1 MDDFN
6 QVNQIVSDAI
16 KDSSYITVLISSG
29 VYILYTLIIRLVD
42 LFKAKD
48 RNKPLIQ
55 MASAIKEVSENVVK
69 LNTVLDKQIQD
80 AESKE
85 LTKVRQ
91 VISLTF
97 DSFRANISKTCNE
110 IIIHNNIEENRK
122 ILAELVQTLNELDNQ
137 NNLVVLLKISNLS
150 DYFSQ
155 LAYVENLQAKL
166 IEKTT
171 FLAKL
176 NETLND
182 SLNQSEELK
191 KQYKDLEDLEYKEP
205 SKEQILQDLKEAV
218 NELKLVEEGKLIAR
232 PAKEL
237 LDELE

>member
-1 MDDFN
+1 MEDFN

-29 VYILYTLIIRLVD
+29 VYILYTLIIKLVD

-69 LNTVLDKQIQD
+69 LNTVLEKQIQN

-91 VISLTF
+91 VISLAF

-110 IIIHNNIEENRK
+110 IIIHNNIDTNR
-122 ILAELVQTLNELDNQ
+122 
-137 NNLVVLLKISNLS
+137 NLIR
-150 DYFSQ
+150 
-155 LAYVENLQAKL
+155 ENLFKTISTEYYKL
-166 IEKTT
+166 YNVFSAYEVDGINIATKIKDEWIDDTT
-171 FLAKL
+171 KECL
-176 NETLND
+176 EVIYD
-182 SLNQSEELK
+182 GQD
-191 KQYKDLEDLEYKEP
+191 KDVRIG
-205 SKEQILQDLKEAV
+205 QILNKLTIIANEHSVYV
-218 NELKLVEEGKLIAR
+218 NNKVFNH
-232 PAKEL
+232 
-237 LDELE
+237 

>member
-91 VISLTF
+91 VISLAF

-110 IIIHNNIEENRK
+110 IIIHNNIEENRDL
-122 ILAELVQTLNELDNQ
+122 IR
-137 NNLVVLLKISNLS
+137 
-150 DYFSQ
+150 
-155 LAYVENLQAKL
+155 ENLFKTISTEYYKL
-166 IEKTT
+166 YNVFSAYEIDGINIATKIKDGWIDDTT
-171 FLAKL
+171 KECLEVIYDGQDKDVRIGQIINKL
-176 NETLND
+176 TIIANEH
-182 SLNQSEELK
+182 SV
-191 KQYKDLEDLEYKEP
+191 Y
-205 SKEQILQDLKEAV
+205 V
-218 NELKLVEEGKLIAR
+218 NNKVFNH
-232 PAKEL
+232 
-237 LDELE
+237 

>member
-16 KDSSYITVLISSG
+16 KNSSYITVLISSG

-85 LTKVRQ
+85 ITKVRQ
-91 VISLTF
+91 VISLAF

-110 IIIHNNIEENRK
+110 IIIHNNIEENRDL
-122 ILAELVQTLNELDNQ
+122 IR
-137 NNLVVLLKISNLS
+137 
-150 DYFSQ
+150 
-155 LAYVENLQAKL
+155 ENLFKTISTEYYKLYNVFSAYEVDGINIATKIKDEWIDDTTKECLEVIYNGQDKDVRIGQIINKL
-166 IEKTT
+166 III
-171 FLAKL
+171 A
-176 NETLND
+176 NEH
-182 SLNQSEELK
+182 SV
-191 KQYKDLEDLEYKEP
+191 Y
-205 SKEQILQDLKEAV
+205 V
-218 NELKLVEEGKLIAR
+218 NNKVFNH
-232 PAKEL
+232 
-237 LDELE
+237 

>member
-6 QVNQIVSDAI
+6 QINQIVSDAI

-69 LNTVLDKQIQD
+69 LNTVLDKQIQN

-91 VISLTF
+91 VISLAF

-110 IIIHNNIEENRK
+110 IIIHNNIDTNRDLIRQNLFKTISTEYYKLYNVFSAYEVDGINIATK
-122 ILAELVQTLNELDNQ
+122 IKDEWID
-137 NNLVVLLKISNLS
+137 
-150 DYFSQ
+150 D
-155 LAYVENLQAKL
+155 
-166 IEKTT
+166 TT
-171 FLAKL
+171 KECL
-176 NETLND
+176 EVIYD
-182 SLNQSEELK
+182 GQD
-191 KQYKDLEDLEYKEP
+191 KDVRIG
-205 SKEQILQDLKEAV
+205 QILNKLTIIANEHSVYV
-218 NELKLVEEGKLIAR
+218 NNKVFNH
-232 PAKEL
+232 
-237 LDELE
+237 

>member
-29 VYILYTLIIRLVD
+29 VYVLYTLIIRLVD

-69 LNTVLDKQIQD
+69 LNAVLDKQIQD

-91 VISLTF
+91 VISLAF

-110 IIIHNNIEENRK
+110 IIIHNNIEENRDL
-122 ILAELVQTLNELDNQ
+122 IR
-137 NNLVVLLKISNLS
+137 
-150 DYFSQ
+150 
-155 LAYVENLQAKL
+155 ENLFKTISTEYYKL
-166 IEKTT
+166 YNVFSAYEVDGINIATKIKDEWIDDTT
-171 FLAKL
+171 KECLEVIYDGQDKNVRIGQIINKL
-176 NETLND
+176 TIIANEH
-182 SLNQSEELK
+182 SV
-191 KQYKDLEDLEYKEP
+191 Y
-205 SKEQILQDLKEAV
+205 V
-218 NELKLVEEGKLIAR
+218 NNKVFNH
-232 PAKEL
+232 
-237 LDELE
+237 

>member
-1 MDDFN
+1 MEDFN

-91 VISLTF
+91 VISLAF

-110 IIIHNNIEENRK
+110 IIIHNNIEENR
-122 ILAELVQTLNELDNQ
+122 
-137 NNLVVLLKISNLS
+137 NLIR
-150 DYFSQ
+150 
-155 LAYVENLQAKL
+155 ENLFKTISTEYYKL
-166 IEKTT
+166 YNVFSAYEVDGINIATKI
-171 FLAKL
+171 
-176 NETLND
+176 
-182 SLNQSEELK
+182 
-191 KQYKDLEDLEYKEP
+191 KDEWIDDITKECLEVIYDGQDKDVRIG
-205 SKEQILQDLKEAV
+205 QILNKLTIIANEHSVYV
-218 NELKLVEEGKLIAR
+218 NNKVFNH
-232 PAKEL
+232 
-237 LDELE
+237 

>member
-29 VYILYTLIIRLVD
+29 VYILYNLIIRLVD

-69 LNTVLDKQIQD
+69 LNNVLDKQIQD

-91 VISLTF
+91 VISLAF

-110 IIIHNNIEENRK
+110 IIIHNNIEENRDL
-122 ILAELVQTLNELDNQ
+122 IR
-137 NNLVVLLKISNLS
+137 
-150 DYFSQ
+150 
-155 LAYVENLQAKL
+155 ENLFKTISTEYYKL
-166 IEKTT
+166 YNVFSAYEVDGINIATKIKDEWIDDTT
-171 FLAKL
+171 KECLEVIYDGQDKDVRIGQIINKL
-176 NETLND
+176 TIIANEH
-182 SLNQSEELK
+182 SV
-191 KQYKDLEDLEYKEP
+191 Y
-205 SKEQILQDLKEAV
+205 V
-218 NELKLVEEGKLIAR
+218 NNKVFNH
-232 PAKEL
+232 
-237 LDELE
+237 

>member
-55 MASAIKEVSENVVK
+55 MASDIKEVSENVVK

-80 AESKE
+80 AESKK

-91 VISLTF
+91 VISLAF

-110 IIIHNNIEENRK
+110 IIIHNNIEENRDL
-122 ILAELVQTLNELDNQ
+122 IR
-137 NNLVVLLKISNLS
+137 
-150 DYFSQ
+150 
-155 LAYVENLQAKL
+155 ENLFKTISTEYYKL
-166 IEKTT
+166 YNVFSAYEVDGINIATKIKDEWIDDTT
-171 FLAKL
+171 KECLEVIYDGQDKDVRIGQIINKL
-176 NETLND
+176 TIIANEH
-182 SLNQSEELK
+182 SV
-191 KQYKDLEDLEYKEP
+191 Y
-205 SKEQILQDLKEAV
+205 V
-218 NELKLVEEGKLIAR
+218 NNKVFNH
-232 PAKEL
+232 
-237 LDELE
+237 

>member
-85 LTKVRQ
+85 VTKVRQ
-91 VISLTF
+91 VISLAF

-110 IIIHNNIEENRK
+110 IIIHNNIEENRDL
-122 ILAELVQTLNELDNQ
+122 IR
-137 NNLVVLLKISNLS
+137 
-150 DYFSQ
+150 
-155 LAYVENLQAKL
+155 ENLFKSISTEYYKL
-166 IEKTT
+166 YNVFSAYEVDGINIATKIKDEWIDDTT
-171 FLAKL
+171 KECLEVIYDGQDKDVRIGQIINKL
-176 NETLND
+176 TIIANEH
-182 SLNQSEELK
+182 SV
-191 KQYKDLEDLEYKEP
+191 Y
-205 SKEQILQDLKEAV
+205 V
-218 NELKLVEEGKLIAR
+218 NNKVFNH
-232 PAKEL
+232 
-237 LDELE
+237 

>member
-80 AESKE
+80 SESKE

-91 VISLTF
+91 VISLAF

-110 IIIHNNIEENRK
+110 IIIHNNIEENRDL
-122 ILAELVQTLNELDNQ
+122 IR
-137 NNLVVLLKISNLS
+137 
-150 DYFSQ
+150 
-155 LAYVENLQAKL
+155 ENLFKTISTEYYKL
-166 IEKTT
+166 YNVFSAYEVDGINIATKIKDEWIDDTT
-171 FLAKL
+171 KECL
-176 NETLND
+176 EVIYD
-182 SLNQSEELK
+182 GQD
-191 KQYKDLEDLEYKEP
+191 KDVRIG
-205 SKEQILQDLKEAV
+205 QILNKLTIIANEHSVYV
-218 NELKLVEEGKLIAR
+218 NNKVFNH
-232 PAKEL
+232 
-237 LDELE
+237 

>member
-91 VISLTF
+91 VISLAF

-110 IIIHNNIEENRK
+110 IIIHNNIDKNRDL
-122 ILAELVQTLNELDNQ
+122 IR
-137 NNLVVLLKISNLS
+137 
-150 DYFSQ
+150 
-155 LAYVENLQAKL
+155 ENLFKTISTEYYKL
-166 IEKTT
+166 YNVFSAYEVDGINIATKIKDEWIDDTT
-171 FLAKL
+171 KECL
-176 NETLND
+176 EVIYD
-182 SLNQSEELK
+182 GQD
-191 KQYKDLEDLEYKEP
+191 KDVRIG
-205 SKEQILQDLKEAV
+205 QILNKLTIIANEHSIYV
-218 NELKLVEEGKLIAR
+218 NNKVFNH
-232 PAKEL
+232 
-237 LDELE
+237 

>member
-6 QVNQIVSDAI
+6 QINQIVSDAI

-29 VYILYTLIIRLVD
+29 VYILYTLIIKLVD

-69 LNTVLDKQIQD
+69 LNTVLDKQIQN

-91 VISLTF
+91 VISLAF

-110 IIIHNNIEENRK
+110 IIIHNNIDENR
-122 ILAELVQTLNELDNQ
+122 EL
-137 NNLVVLLKISNLS
+137 IR
-150 DYFSQ
+150 
-155 LAYVENLQAKL
+155 ENLFKTISTEYYKL
-166 IEKTT
+166 YNVFSAYEVDGINIATKSKDEWIDDTT
-171 FLAKL
+171 KECL
-176 NETLND
+176 EVIYD
-182 SLNQSEELK
+182 GQD
-191 KQYKDLEDLEYKEP
+191 KDVRIG
-205 SKEQILQDLKEAV
+205 QILNKLTIIANEHSVYV
-218 NELKLVEEGKLIAR
+218 NNKVFNH
-232 PAKEL
+232 
-237 LDELE
+237 

>member
-29 VYILYTLIIRLVD
+29 VYILYTLIIKLVD

-69 LNTVLDKQIQD
+69 LNTVLDKQIQN

-91 VISLTF
+91 VISLAF

-110 IIIHNNIEENRK
+110 IIIHNNIDTNR
-122 ILAELVQTLNELDNQ
+122 
-137 NNLVVLLKISNLS
+137 NLIR
-150 DYFSQ
+150 
-155 LAYVENLQAKL
+155 ENLFKTISTEYYKL
-166 IEKTT
+166 YNVFSAYEVDGINIATKIKDEWIDDTT
-171 FLAKL
+171 KECL
-176 NETLND
+176 EVIYD
-182 SLNQSEELK
+182 GQD
-191 KQYKDLEDLEYKEP
+191 KDVRIG
-205 SKEQILQDLKEAV
+205 QILNKLTIIANEHSVYV
-218 NELKLVEEGKLIAR
+218 NNKVFNH
-232 PAKEL
+232 
-237 LDELE
+237 

>member
-69 LNTVLDKQIQD
+69 LNIVLDKQIQD

-91 VISLTF
+91 VISLAF

-110 IIIHNNIEENRK
+110 IIIHNNIEENRDL
-122 ILAELVQTLNELDNQ
+122 IR
-137 NNLVVLLKISNLS
+137 
-150 DYFSQ
+150 
-155 LAYVENLQAKL
+155 ENLFKTISTEYYKL
-166 IEKTT
+166 YNVFSAYEVDGINIATKIKDEWIDDTT
-171 FLAKL
+171 KECLEVIYDGQDKDVRIGQIINKL
-176 NETLND
+176 TIIANEH
-182 SLNQSEELK
+182 SV
-191 KQYKDLEDLEYKEP
+191 Y
-205 SKEQILQDLKEAV
+205 V
-218 NELKLVEEGKLIAR
+218 NNKVFNH
-232 PAKEL
+232 
-237 LDELE
+237 

>member
-16 KDSSYITVLISSG
+16 KNSSYITVLISSG

-85 LTKVRQ
+85 LAKVRQ
-91 VISLTF
+91 VISLAF

-110 IIIHNNIEENRK
+110 IIIHNNIEENRDL
-122 ILAELVQTLNELDNQ
+122 IR
-137 NNLVVLLKISNLS
+137 
-150 DYFSQ
+150 
-155 LAYVENLQAKL
+155 ENLFKTISTEYYKL
-166 IEKTT
+166 YNVFSAYEVDGINIATKIKDEWIDDTT
-171 FLAKL
+171 KECLEVIYDGQDKDVRIGQIINKL
-176 NETLND
+176 TIIANEH
-182 SLNQSEELK
+182 SV
-191 KQYKDLEDLEYKEP
+191 Y
-205 SKEQILQDLKEAV
+205 V
-218 NELKLVEEGKLIAR
+218 NNKVFNH
-232 PAKEL
+232 
-237 LDELE
+237 

>member
-1 MDDFN
+1 MYDFN

-91 VISLTF
+91 VISLAF

-110 IIIHNNIEENRK
+110 IIIHNNIEENRDL
-122 ILAELVQTLNELDNQ
+122 IR
-137 NNLVVLLKISNLS
+137 
-150 DYFSQ
+150 
-155 LAYVENLQAKL
+155 ENLFKTISTEYYKL
-166 IEKTT
+166 YNVFSAYEVDGINIATKIKDEWIDDTT
-171 FLAKL
+171 KECLEVIYDGQDKNVRIGQIINKL
-176 NETLND
+176 TIIANEH
-182 SLNQSEELK
+182 SV
-191 KQYKDLEDLEYKEP
+191 Y
-205 SKEQILQDLKEAV
+205 V
-218 NELKLVEEGKLIAR
+218 NNKVFNH
-232 PAKEL
+232 
-237 LDELE
+237 

>member
-6 QVNQIVSDAI
+6 QINDIVSESI
-16 KDSSYITVLISSG
+16 KDTSYITVLISSG

-91 VISLTF
+91 VISLAF

-110 IIIHNNIEENRK
+110 IIIHNNIDTNRDL
-122 ILAELVQTLNELDNQ
+122 IR
-137 NNLVVLLKISNLS
+137 
-150 DYFSQ
+150 
-155 LAYVENLQAKL
+155 ENLFKTISTEYYKL
-166 IEKTT
+166 YNVFSAYEVDGINIATKIKDEWIDDTT
-171 FLAKL
+171 KECL
-176 NETLND
+176 EVIYD
-182 SLNQSEELK
+182 GQD
-191 KQYKDLEDLEYKEP
+191 KDVRIG
-205 SKEQILQDLKEAV
+205 QILNKLTIIANEHSVYV
-218 NELKLVEEGKLIAR
+218 NNKVFNH
-232 PAKEL
+232 
-237 LDELE
+237 

>member
-6 QVNQIVSDAI
+6 QINQIVSDAI

-91 VISLTF
+91 VISLAF

-110 IIIHNNIEENRK
+110 IIIHNNIDTNRDL
-122 ILAELVQTLNELDNQ
+122 IR
-137 NNLVVLLKISNLS
+137 
-150 DYFSQ
+150 
-155 LAYVENLQAKL
+155 ENLFKTISTEYYKL
-166 IEKTT
+166 YNVFSAYEVDGINIATKIKDEWIDDTT
-171 FLAKL
+171 KECL
-176 NETLND
+176 EVIYD
-182 SLNQSEELK
+182 GQD
-191 KQYKDLEDLEYKEP
+191 KDVRIG
-205 SKEQILQDLKEAV
+205 QILNKLTIIANEHSIYV
-218 NELKLVEEGKLIAR
+218 NNKVFNH
-232 PAKEL
+232 
-237 LDELE
+237 

>member
-91 VISLTF
+91 VISLAF

-110 IIIHNNIEENRK
+110 IIIHNNIEENRDL
-122 ILAELVQTLNELDNQ
+122 IR
-137 NNLVVLLKISNLS
+137 
-150 DYFSQ
+150 
-155 LAYVENLQAKL
+155 ENLFKTVSTEYYKL
-166 IEKTT
+166 YNVFSAYEVDGINIATKIKDEWIDDTT
-171 FLAKL
+171 KECL
-176 NETLND
+176 EVIYD
-182 SLNQSEELK
+182 GQD
-191 KQYKDLEDLEYKEP
+191 KDARIG
-205 SKEQILQDLKEAV
+205 QILNKLTIIANEHSVYV
-218 NELKLVEEGKLIAR
+218 NNKVFNH
-232 PAKEL
+232 
-237 LDELE
+237 

>member
-1 MDDFN
+1 MEDFN

-29 VYILYTLIIRLVD
+29 VYIIYTLIIKLVD

-91 VISLTF
+91 VISLAF

-110 IIIHNNIEENRK
+110 IIIHNNIDTNRDL
-122 ILAELVQTLNELDNQ
+122 IR
-137 NNLVVLLKISNLS
+137 
-150 DYFSQ
+150 
-155 LAYVENLQAKL
+155 ENLFKTISTEYYKL
-166 IEKTT
+166 YNVFSAYEVDGINIATKIKDEWIDDTT
-171 FLAKL
+171 K
-176 NETLND
+176 EC
-182 SLNQSEELK
+182 
-191 KQYKDLEDLEYKEP
+191 LEVIYDGQDEDVRI
-205 SKEQILQDLKEAV
+205 EQILNKLTIIANEHSVYV
-218 NELKLVEEGKLIAR
+218 NNKVFNH
-232 PAKEL
+232 
-237 LDELE
+237 

>member
-6 QVNQIVSDAI
+6 QINQIVSDAI

-29 VYILYTLIIRLVD
+29 IYIIYTLIIKLVD

-69 LNTVLDKQIQD
+69 LNTVLDKQIQN

-91 VISLTF
+91 VISLAF

-110 IIIHNNIEENRK
+110 IIIHNNIDKNRDL
-122 ILAELVQTLNELDNQ
+122 IR
-137 NNLVVLLKISNLS
+137 
-150 DYFSQ
+150 
-155 LAYVENLQAKL
+155 ENLFKTISTEYYKL
-166 IEKTT
+166 YNVFSAYEVDGINIATKIKDEWIDDTT
-171 FLAKL
+171 KECL
-176 NETLND
+176 EVIYD
-182 SLNQSEELK
+182 GQD
-191 KQYKDLEDLEYKEP
+191 KDVRIG
-205 SKEQILQDLKEAV
+205 QILNKLTIIANEHSVYV
-218 NELKLVEEGKLIAR
+218 NNKVFNH
-232 PAKEL
+232 
-237 LDELE
+237 

>member
-6 QVNQIVSDAI
+6 QINQIVSDAI

-69 LNTVLDKQIQD
+69 LNTVLDKQIQN
-80 AESKE
+80 AASKE

-91 VISLTF
+91 VISLAF

-110 IIIHNNIEENRK
+110 IIIHNNIDTNRDL
-122 ILAELVQTLNELDNQ
+122 IR
-137 NNLVVLLKISNLS
+137 
-150 DYFSQ
+150 
-155 LAYVENLQAKL
+155 ENLFKTISTEYYKL
-166 IEKTT
+166 YNVFSAYEVDGINIATKIKDEWIDDTT
-171 FLAKL
+171 KECL
-176 NETLND
+176 EVIYD
-182 SLNQSEELK
+182 GQD
-191 KQYKDLEDLEYKEP
+191 KDVRIG
-205 SKEQILQDLKEAV
+205 QILNKLTIIANEHSVYV
-218 NELKLVEEGKLIAR
+218 NNKVFNH
-232 PAKEL
+232 
-237 LDELE
+237 

>member
-91 VISLTF
+91 VISLAF

-110 IIIHNNIEENRK
+110 IIIHNNINKNRDL
-122 ILAELVQTLNELDNQ
+122 IR
-137 NNLVVLLKISNLS
+137 
-150 DYFSQ
+150 
-155 LAYVENLQAKL
+155 ENLFKTISTEYYKLYNVFSAYEVDGINIATKIKDEWIDDTTKECLEVIYDGQDKDVRIGQIINKL
-166 IEKTT
+166 III
-171 FLAKL
+171 A
-176 NETLND
+176 NEH
-182 SLNQSEELK
+182 SV
-191 KQYKDLEDLEYKEP
+191 Y
-205 SKEQILQDLKEAV
+205 V
-218 NELKLVEEGKLIAR
+218 NNKVFNH
-232 PAKEL
+232 
-237 LDELE
+237 